1 MKPRS
6 TVAATMMF
14 IAAALLSSAAGKAVP
29 LAVEASPKSAGQ
41 TVAQQEPATRPQAE
55 KRAPAPVARGKKLIL
70 TDGSYQVVR
79 EWELRKD
86 PSGKGD
92 NRVRY
97 YSTERSRWEE
107 LPASL
112 VDFEAMRKAEQS
124 AAEQQAAL
132 EQKIEDSRTEQ
143 LIGEIDVDS
152 SLEVAPGLFLP
163 EEVGLFVL
171 DVSDGRRVILP
182 LTQVGAESKRDTGRL
197 LTQILV
203 PIPVIPG
210 RHRVNVAGKQAVLR
224 LTNPSPE
231 FYVRTADKR
240 EPEMELI
247 RAKVKDDKREI
258 EVINTYVTGDK
269 IEQRNTV
276 SVQRWQVARGVYR
289 LTMSQALEP
298 GEYVLAEVLPSE
310 GLNLYVWDFGVDPP
324 GDAAPKKK

>member
-1 MKPRS
+1 MLRLRLIIA
-6 TVAATMMF
+6 THLALVAGALYSATPGTPLTAT
-14 IAAALLSSAAGKAVP
+14 AAAASQEAPPQDRASSSQADQRSAV
-29 LAVEASPKSAGQ
+29 S
-41 TVAQQEPATRPQAE
+41 T
-55 KRAPAPVARGKKLIL
+55 ARGKKLIL
-70 TDGSYQVVR
+70 KDGSHQVVR
-79 EWELRKD
+79 EWELRRD

-92 NRVRY
+92 DRIRY
-97 YSTERSRWEE
+97 YSSERSRWEE

-112 VDFEAMRKAEQS
+112 VDFAAMRKAEE
-124 AAEQQAAL
+124 AAATREAEL

-163 EEVGLFVL
+163 EDVGLFVL
-171 DVSDGRRVILP
+171 DTSDGRPVILP
-182 LTQVGAESKRDTGRL
+182 LTQVGAEAERDKGRL

-240 EPEMELI
+240 EPEMVLI

-276 SVQRWQVARGVYR
+276 SVQRWQV
-289 LTMSQALEP
+289 
-298 GEYVLAEVLPSE
+298 
-310 GLNLYVWDFGVDPP
+310 
-324 GDAAPKKK
+324 

>member
-1 MKPRS
+1 MLRLRPIIAIHLAL
-6 TVAATMMF
+6 VAGALLYSATPGTPLTAT
-14 IAAALLSSAAGKAVP
+14 AAAASQEAPPQDRASSSQADQRSAV
-29 LAVEASPKSAGQ
+29 S
-41 TVAQQEPATRPQAE
+41 T
-55 KRAPAPVARGKKLIL
+55 ARGKKLIL
-70 TDGSYQVVR
+70 KDGSHQVVR
-79 EWELRKD
+79 EWELRRD

-92 NRVRY
+92 DRIRY
-97 YSTERSRWEE
+97 YSSERSRWEE

-112 VDFEAMRKAEQS
+112 VDFAAMRKAEQ
-124 AAEQQAAL
+124 AAATRDAEL

-163 EEVGLFVL
+163 EDVGLFVL
-171 DVSDGRRVILP
+171 DTSDGRPVILP
-182 LTQVGAESKRDTGRL
+182 LTQVGAEAKRDKGRL

-231 FYVRTADKR
+231 FYVRTADRR

-289 LTMSQALEP
+289 LTMSRALEP
-298 GEYVLAEVLPSE
+298 GEYVLAEVLPGD
-310 GLNLYVWDFGVDPP
+310 GLNLYVWDFGI
-324 GDAAPKKK
+324 DAAGTSAPTKR